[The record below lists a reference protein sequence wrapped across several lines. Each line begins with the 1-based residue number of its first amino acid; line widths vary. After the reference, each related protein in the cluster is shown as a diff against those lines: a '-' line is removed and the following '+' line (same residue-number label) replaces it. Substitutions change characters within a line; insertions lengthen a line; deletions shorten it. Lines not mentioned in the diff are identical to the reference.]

1 MLAKLNLGGSTYHDI
16 RFSGSSI
23 ERMIADKCSA
33 LLGNNRP
40 YSRAKDLY
48 DLYRISMII
57 DGVYSNEIL

>member
-1 MLAKLNLGGSTYHDI
+1 MLAKLNLSEYMYRDI
-16 RFSGSSI
+16 RVTGSSI

-48 DLYRISMII
+48 DYRW
-57 DGVYSNEIL
+57 GV